1 MKTDMLNSLEQR
13 GLMDRVLVL
22 HYHEIW
28 LKGGNRNFFVSRLA
42 AAVKHSL
49 AEFPIESFRHVSER
63 LVLTPENDS
72 DIPAMLERLRRIFGL
87 AYIAPARKISPDL
100 SELAPA
106 ACELMAERDPQTF
119 AVRAK
124 IADPAFGMNSMQ
136 LERDIGREIL
146 THLRGLGKNV
156 QVNLNNPQTTCW
168 VEVIPGAALLY
179 ADRVEGAGGLPAAT
193 AGRLVALL
201 SGGFDSAVAAYKV
214 MRRGAHVTF
223 VHFFGTPS
231 PSRNSSKPVAI
242 EILRTLTPYQFSSRL
257 YLVPFDT
264 VEARAELIRRERA
277 QDFDGDGL
285 RGVARRRRSAEEVDK
300 RDVRSPAHDLVGR
313 HGGIE
318 SSGEQCH
325 QPAGRRRGKAARP
338 FHAVGV
344 EKRRA
349 GNHLDPAGRLRVV
362 QVDLHVFPQPAEVSQ
377 NLAPNVAF
385 ELHGVHSEGRVG
397 DLGADRKRLRVP
409 LRHQFAGGGGEFG
422 EVRRNFSRRRDVGE
436 AENAPQTFEHG
447 RDVAV
452 VFGRQQQPL
461 RNVPE

>member
-63 LVLTPENDS
+63 LLLTPENDS
-72 DIPAMLERLRRIFGL
+72 DIPAMLERLRRVFGL

-106 ACELMAERDPQTF
+106 ACELMAEKDPQTF

-124 IADPAFGMNSMQ
+124 IADPAFGMNSME
-136 LERDIGREIL
+136 LERELGREIL

-156 QVNLNNPQTTCW
+156 QVNLNDPQTTCW

-264 VEARAELIRRERA
+264 VQRKIVASVHERFRVLLYRRMMARIGREIVRIERALGIVTGDSISQVASQTLHNMAAVDRVLDLPVYRPLAGDDKHDIMRVAREIGTYEISCEPFEDCCPRFMPKSPAIFSSPEELDRAEEALDVESLVTEGLAGASALDFKFERGEVSVREGLPRRFQKLLEWRKGTSGTLATEPRA
-277 QDFDGDGL
+277 
-285 RGVARRRRSAEEVDK
+285 S
-300 RDVRSPAHDLVGR
+300 
-313 HGGIE
+313 
-318 SSGEQCH
+318 
-325 QPAGRRRGKAARP
+325 ARP
-338 FHAVGV
+338 
-344 EKRRA
+344 
-349 GNHLDPAGRLRVV
+349 
-362 QVDLHVFPQPAEVSQ
+362 
-377 NLAPNVAF
+377 
-385 ELHGVHSEGRVG
+385 
-397 DLGADRKRLRVP
+397 
-409 LRHQFAGGGGEFG
+409 
-422 EVRRNFSRRRDVGE
+422 
-436 AENAPQTFEHG
+436 
-447 RDVAV
+447 
-452 VFGRQQQPL
+452 
-461 RNVPE
+461 